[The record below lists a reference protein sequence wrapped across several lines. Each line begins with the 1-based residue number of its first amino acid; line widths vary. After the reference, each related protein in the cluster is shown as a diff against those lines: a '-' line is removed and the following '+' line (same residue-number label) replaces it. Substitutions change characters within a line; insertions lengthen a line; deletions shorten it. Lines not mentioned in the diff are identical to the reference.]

1 MVEIRRFDGDLQEVS
16 DLIKASWG
24 EEYRRKH
31 KQPVM
36 DYSCIDF
43 LEWNLNRPDGDP
55 DLLIGAYSGG
65 KLVGFLGGFPHKL
78 RYNDE
83 VFRSASV
90 SFVTTHLHYQRRGIG
105 RSLIRE
111 AIIKIVEKGYYDII
125 PGLVDEG
132 HVSEKFWITLSNE
145 LNFRYLKLKRFT
157 FLSKP
162 LDKQKLMELSYF
174 PLLYKVGLQLFTKKA
189 HAIRKNV
196 DGYELENDTEDI
208 CRMLNTSYTPNSLTV
223 DWDEGT
229 LGPLLRSKISNT
241 MFVNQDSRKG
251 FINYFTIDL
260 LGCRS
265 TPKKH
270 KMTMVDNVRFV
281 NMSFFERHRFVSDF
295 CADQKKKGSCAIT
308 IPTSPVFDMAPFYT
322 NTFLPSGRYHWY
334 CVHDVNRKLGDDVQ
348 AGYLFVR

>member
-24 EEYRRKH
+24 KEYRGKH

-43 LEWNLNRPDGDP
+43 LEWNLNRPDADP

-65 KLVGFLGGFPHKL
+65 KLVGFIGGFPHKL
-78 RYNDE
+78 RYNDK
-83 VFRSASV
+83 VFRSASA
-90 SFVTTHLHYQRRGIG
+90 SFVTTHLRYQRKGIG

-111 AIIKIVEKGYYDII
+111 AVIKVVEKGHYDII
-125 PGLVDEG
+125 TGLLDEG
-132 HVSEKFWITLSNE
+132 HTSEKFFINLSNE
-145 LNFRYLKLKRFT
+145 LNFRFLKLKRFT

-162 LDKQKLMELSYF
+162 LDKQKLVELSYF
-174 PLLYKVGLQLFTKKA
+174 PLLHKVGLQLFTKRA
-189 HAIRKNV
+189 RAIRGDV
-196 DGYELENDTEDI
+196 YGYNPANDVKDI
-208 CRMLNTSYTPNSLTV
+208 CQMLNTSYKPNSLTV

-229 LGPLLRSKISNT
+229 LGPLLHDKISNT
-241 MFVNQDSRKG
+241 MFVNQDGLKG

-265 TPKKH
+265 TSKSH

-281 NMSFFERHRFVSDF
+281 NMSFFEKHRFVSDF
-295 CADQKKKGSCAIT
+295 CADQKENGSCVIT
-308 IPTSPVFDMAPFYT
+308 IPTSPAFDMAPFYT
-322 NTFLPSGRYHWY
+322 NTFFPSGRHHWY
-334 CVHDVNRKLGDDVQ
+334 CAHDVNRKLGDDVQ

>member
-24 EEYRRKH
+24 KEYRGKH

-43 LEWNLNRPDGDP
+43 LEWNLNRPDADP
-55 DLLIGAYSGG
+55 DLLTGAYSGG
-65 KLVGFLGGFPHKL
+65 KLVAFIGGFPHKL
-78 RYNDE
+78 RYNDK
-83 VFRSASV
+83 VLRSASV
-90 SFVTTHLHYQRRGIG
+90 SFLTTHIRYQRQGIG

-111 AIIKIVEKGYYDII
+111 AVTKVVEKGHYDII
-125 PGLVDEG
+125 TGLLDEG
-132 HVSEKFWITLSNE
+132 HISENFWITLSNE
-145 LNFRYLKLKRFT
+145 LNFRFLKLKRFT

-162 LDKQKLMELSYF
+162 LDKQKLMELSNF
-174 PLLYKVGLQLFTKKA
+174 SLLHKVGLQLFTKGA
-189 HAIRKNV
+189 RAIREDV
-196 DGYELENDTEDI
+196 YGYEPANDVKDI
-208 CRMLNTSYTPNSLTV
+208 CQMLNTSYTPNSLTV
-223 DWDEGT
+223 DWNEGT
-229 LGPLLRSKISNT
+229 LGPLLRDKMSDT
-241 MFVNQDSRKG
+241 MFVNQDGRRG

-265 TPKKH
+265 TPKSH

-295 CADQKKKGSCAIT
+295 CADQKENGSCAIT

-334 CVHDVNRKLGDDVQ
+334 CAHDVNRKLGDDVQ
-348 AGYLFVR
+348 AGYLFLR